1 MHFADNAVSTIRTRC
16 KCIRVTSVAGYEF
29 SSCVLH
35 MLIKHM
41 CGMWYKSPFWLDLVH
56 VTGHIECDHLHYDRS
71 WYWILQHNSTWWKV
85 GDNFCCQ
92 SGISSDTVS
101 ERESTASGASAPDDK
116 TTTIQYK
123 PATSLTGNNN
133 ALANYEQSRGYDHL
147 SRIIQFS
154 WLVRVEL
161 WSPWQSYS
169 YTV

>member
-1 MHFADNAVSTIRTRC
+1 
-16 KCIRVTSVAGYEF
+16 
-29 SSCVLH
+29 
-35 MLIKHM
+35 
-41 CGMWYKSPFWLDLVH
+41 MWYKSPFWLDLLH

-92 SGISSDTVS
+92 SGISGDTVS

-133 ALANYEQSRGYDHL
+133 ALANYEQSHGYNHL
-147 SRIIQFS
+147 SHVLSNFHGLYRWSCNLLDIIFIYSLNLGKLPGRFS
-154 WLVRVEL
+154 YEWPGYKANPTLKSQL
-161 WSPWQSYS
+161 IPSSM
-169 YTV
+169 

>member
-56 VTGHIECDHLHYDRS
+56 VTGHIECDHLHYNRS

-161 WSPWQSYS
+161 
-169 YTV
+169 